1 MKKKRKD
8 DKIFGNDYNTGN
20 LEFEFYGKMKPAT
33 GDADTLNSA
42 FTDNSFSSYER
53 KLLRDE
59 LFIIFKAAPFYQKY
73 IETKRTKKAE
83 MFNIYYHFVK
93 NIKGKY
99 SVIQTFTEIAN
110 FMNMNYKDMYHLLL
124 PNDKQDIIQE
134 LDDEFNI
141 LEKKSIKRLF

>member
-33 GDADTLNSA
+33 GDSDTINAA
-42 FTDNSFSSYER
+42 FTDNSFNTYER
-53 KLLRDE
+53 KLLREE
-59 LFIIFKAAPFYQKY
+59 LLIIFKAAPFYQKY
-73 IETKRTKKAE
+73 LETKRTKKAD
-83 MFNIYYHFVK
+83 MFDVYYYFVK
-93 NIKGKY
+93 QIKRTY
-99 SVIQTFTEIAN
+99 TVIQVFTEIAS

-141 LEKKSIKRLF
+141 LEKKNIKRLF